1 MNVNAVVETRI
12 RAIVQSAET
21 EHDLRSAFA
30 GSAYE
35 IGVVRGRPQD
45 SLPDRLGPQ
54 DVLIVDVDLSN
65 RNDMAGLERILA
77 GEARPT
83 VLVTAPSASVEAM
96 RQLIRLGVADYLP
109 QPIAH
114 EDVLSV
120 IRAVRARA
128 RPGGERP
135 QHECQVFSFV
145 RRSGGMGATSLAIQ
159 AAYELARSQK
169 GQSKRRVCLVD
180 LDFQGGAAW
189 LHLDAEP
196 LLDIAEIVRSPHRL
210 DSELLAAMTT
220 RHAAGFDLISAPNGS
235 MNLDAVPA
243 EVVGHLMALA
253 CESYDFVIVDLP
265 LTWTRWFSEI
275 LAGSNRIFLTL
286 QLTVVAVK
294 QAHLFLEQIKETAAA
309 HTPLSVVLNRFKRSW
324 WRTGLKVREVERALG
339 HKVDFFIPS
348 DYRVFSGA
356 ADHGVP
362 IGKFHSGTRAER
374 LINKMMQ
381 SALKV
386 AAGRRVTS

>member
-77 GEARPT
+77 GDARPT

-159 AAYELARSQK
+159 AAYELARSPK
-169 GQSKRRVCLVD
+169 GQPKRRVCLVD

-196 LLDIAEIVRSPHRL
+196 LLDIAEIVR
-210 DSELLAAMTT
+210 
-220 RHAAGFDLISAPNGS
+220 
-235 MNLDAVPA
+235 
-243 EVVGHLMALA
+243 
-253 CESYDFVIVDLP
+253 
-265 LTWTRWFSEI
+265 
-275 LAGSNRIFLTL
+275 
-286 QLTVVAVK
+286 
-294 QAHLFLEQIKETAAA
+294 
-309 HTPLSVVLNRFKRSW
+309 
-324 WRTGLKVREVERALG
+324 
-339 HKVDFFIPS
+339 
-348 DYRVFSGA
+348 
-356 ADHGVP
+356 
-362 IGKFHSGTRAER
+362 
-374 LINKMMQ
+374 
-381 SALKV
+381 
-386 AAGRRVTS
+386 

>member
-1 MNVNAVVETRI
+1 MNAVVETRI

-30 GSAYE
+30 GSQYE

-54 DVLIVDVDLSN
+54 DVLIVDADLSN

-83 VLVTAPSASVEAM
+83 VIVTSANASVDAM

-109 QPIAH
+109 QPISH
-114 EDVLSV
+114 DDVLAV

-128 RPGGERP
+128 RPGAERP

-159 AAYELARSQK
+159 TAYELTRSRK
-169 GQSKRRVCLVD
+169 GQSKRQVCLID

-196 LLDIAEIVRSPHRL
+196 LLDIAEVVRSPHRL

-220 RHAAGFDLISAPNGS
+220 HHAAGFDLIAAPNGS
-235 MNLDAVPA
+235 MNLDAVPT

-253 CESYDFVIVDLP
+253 CESYDFVVVDLP

-275 LAGSNRIFLTL
+275 LAGSNRIFLAL

-294 QAHLFLEQIKETAAA
+294 QAHLFLEQIKETPAA
-309 HTPLSVVLNRFKRSW
+309 HTSLSVIVNRHRRSW
-324 WRTGLKVREVERALG
+324 WRPGLKLREVERALG
-339 HKVDFFIPS
+339 RKVDFVIPS

-356 ADHGVP
+356 ADHGLP
-362 IGKFHSGTRAER
+362 IGRFHSGTRAER
-374 LINKMMQ
+374 MIGKMMQ
-381 SALKV
+381 SVLKA
-386 AAGRRVTS
+386 AAGRRVKP